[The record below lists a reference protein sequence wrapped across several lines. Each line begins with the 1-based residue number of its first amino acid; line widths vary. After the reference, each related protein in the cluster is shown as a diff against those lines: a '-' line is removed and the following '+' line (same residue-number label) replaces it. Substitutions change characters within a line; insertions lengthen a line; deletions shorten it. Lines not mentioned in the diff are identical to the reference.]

1 MPVFFY
7 IGEWAESACR
17 ACSGGG
23 GRGRGT
29 DRLTRP
35 TRTDPE
41 FATNPY
47 MDGIDTITLSYTFF
61 SVDESEVADVLRE
74 LQAQNPHQQLN

>member
-1 MPVFFY
+1 MQSVQ
-7 IGEWAESACR
+7 R
-17 ACSGGG
+17 
-23 GRGRGT
+23 RGT

-41 FATNPY
+41 FATDPY

-61 SVDESEVADVLRE
+61 SVDESEVEDVLRE
-74 LQAQNPHQQLN
+74 LQAQNPHLQLEEAGQM

>member
-1 MPVFFY
+1 MQSVQ
-7 IGEWAESACR
+7 R
-17 ACSGGG
+17 RGGG
-23 GRGRGT
+23 GGRGT

-41 FATNPY
+41 FATDPY

-74 LQAQNPHQQLN
+74 LQAQNPHLVQQLEEAGQM